1 MPKIYVYP
9 KKGDDFHIKLGD
21 SQVSLGRSA
30 DNDIPLPDP
39 FCSSNH
45 AIIVP
50 KGEQYFIRDNNSK
63 NGVFLNGKKIEKD
76 IELKKGDEILL
87 GSTRVVYD
95 LKIDTKVEV
104 TDEPS
109 SSANINTIMHL
120 KDVLRKPDVS
130 TTIRADAKSL
140 DIEAIKTE
148 HKEVSVISEV
158 TKALILHKPLDEL
171 VEHIMDLICERIQ
184 MDRGI
189 MMLRDDES
197 AQLDPK
203 VVRINNKQLMNQKI
217 QVSQSIINTAVD
229 RHSSILISD
238 VQSDTRF
245 KAQDSILK
253 LNIQSA
259 MCVPLW
265 NNKEIIGII
274 YSDRIATPEQFNND
288 DLRLLTLLSNVAA
301 VKIENAILFDKT
313 LEQEKQRKE
322 LALAQEIQRGLLP
335 QKNPEVEG
343 YDIVGTNIP
352 CLQVGGDY
360 YDFLEIDEDRMGIV
374 IADVSGKGV
383 GSALLMASLSA
394 AVQTEA
400 HAGYNIDDVA
410 GRLNNLVHRTTA
422 PNLFI
427 SFFYCELNTKTGD
440 LRYLNSGHNPPI
452 VLDKKKKVTHLE
464 SCGLC
469 LGMFPAQVYKSSV
482 IKLNPGEIVLLYTD
496 GLTESRDKNN
506 QELTEE
512 GLSKILKKHYKLPA
526 AELMQAI
533 FDDLEVFTD
542 GADPM
547 DDMTLVIIKRN
558 G

>member
-1 MPKIYVYP
+1 MSKIYVYP

-50 KGEQYFIRDNNSK
+50 KGERYFIQDNNSK

-76 IELKKGDEILL
+76 LELKKGDEILL
-87 GSTRVVYD
+87 GSTRIVYD

-120 KDVLRKPDVS
+120 KDVLRKPDIS

-148 HKEVSVISEV
+148 HKEASVIGEV

-171 VEHIMDLICERIQ
+171 VEHIMDLICERIP

-189 MMLRDDES
+189 LMLRDDAT

-265 NNKEIIGII
+265 NNKDIIGII
-274 YSDRIATPEQFNND
+274 YSDRISTPEQFSNN
-288 DLRLLTLLSNVAA
+288 DLRLLTLLGNVAA
-301 VKIENAILFDKT
+301 VKIENAVLFQQA
-313 LEQEKQRKE
+313 LEQEKSKKE
-322 LALAQEIQRGLLP
+322 LSLAEDIQKGLLP

-343 YDIVGTNIP
+343 FEIVGINIP
-352 CLQVGGDY
+352 CLQIGGDY
-360 YDFLEIDEDRMGIV
+360 YDFLEIDEERMGIV

-383 GSALLMASLSA
+383 GASLLMASLRA
-394 AVQTEA
+394 ALQTEV
-400 HAGYNIDDVA
+400 HIGYNLDEMA
-410 GRLNNLVHRTTA
+410 GRLNNLVHRSTA

-440 LRYLNSGHNPPI
+440 LRYLNSGHNPPLI
-452 VLDKKKKVTHLE
+452 LDKKKKITHLE

-469 LGMFPAQVYKSSV
+469 LGMFPAQDYVSIV
-482 IKLNPGEIVLLYTD
+482 IKLNPGDTALLYTD
-496 GLTESRDKNN
+496 GLTESRNKEN
-506 QELTEE
+506 QELTDE
-512 GLSKILKKHYKLPA
+512 GLGKLLKKHQKLPA
-526 AELMQAI
+526 EKLMQTI
-533 FDDLEVFTD
+533 FEELEVFTD
-542 GADPM
+542 GAEPM

>member
-1 MPKIYVYP
+1 MSKIYVYP

-50 KGEQYFIRDNNSK
+50 KGERYFIQDNNSK

-76 IELKKGDEILL
+76 LELKKGDEILL
-87 GSTRVVYD
+87 GSTRIVYD

-120 KDVLRKPDVS
+120 KDVLRKPDIS

-148 HKEVSVISEV
+148 HKEASVIGEV

-171 VEHIMDLICERIQ
+171 VEHIMDLICERIP

-189 MMLRDDES
+189 LMLRDDAT

-274 YSDRIATPEQFNND
+274 YSDRISTPEQFSNN
-288 DLRLLTLLSNVAA
+288 DLRLLTLLGNVAA
-301 VKIENAILFDKT
+301 VKIENAVLFQQA
-313 LEQEKQRKE
+313 LEQEKSKKE
-322 LALAQEIQRGLLP
+322 LSLAEDIQKGLLP

-343 YDIVGTNIP
+343 FEIVGINIP
-352 CLQVGGDY
+352 CLQIGGDY
-360 YDFLEIDEDRMGIV
+360 YDFLEIDEERMGIV

-383 GSALLMASLSA
+383 GASLLMASLRA
-394 AVQTEA
+394 ALQTEV
-400 HAGYNIDDVA
+400 HTGYNLDEMA
-410 GRLNNLVHRTTA
+410 GRLNNLVHRSTA

-440 LRYLNSGHNPPI
+440 LRYLNSGHNPPLI
-452 VLDKKKKVTHLE
+452 LDKKKKITHLE

-469 LGMFPAQVYKSSV
+469 LGMFPAQDYVSSI
-482 IKLNPGEIVLLYTD
+482 IKLNPGDTALLYTD
-496 GLTESRDKNN
+496 GLTESRNKEN
-506 QELTEE
+506 QELTDE
-512 GLSKILKKHYKLPA
+512 GLGKLLKKHQKLPA
-526 AELMQAI
+526 EKLMQTI
-533 FDDLEVFTD
+533 FEELEVFTD
-542 GADPM
+542 GAEPM

>member
-1 MPKIYVYP
+1 MSKIYVYP

-50 KGEQYFIRDNNSK
+50 KGERYFIQDNNSK

-76 IELKKGDEILL
+76 LELKKGDEILL
-87 GSTRVVYD
+87 GSTRIVYD

-120 KDVLRKPDVS
+120 KDVLRKPDIS

-148 HKEVSVISEV
+148 HKEASVIGEV

-171 VEHIMDLICERIQ
+171 VEHIMDLICERIP

-189 MMLRDDES
+189 LMLRDDAT

-245 KAQDSILK
+245 RAQDSILK

-274 YSDRIATPEQFNND
+274 YSDRISTPEQFSNN
-288 DLRLLTLLSNVAA
+288 DLRLLTLLGNVAA
-301 VKIENAILFDKT
+301 VKIENAVLFQQA
-313 LEQEKQRKE
+313 LEQEKSKKE
-322 LALAQEIQRGLLP
+322 LSLAEDIQKGLLP

-343 YDIVGTNIP
+343 FEIVGINIP
-352 CLQVGGDY
+352 CLQIGGDY
-360 YDFLEIDEDRMGIV
+360 YDFLEIDEERMGIV

-383 GSALLMASLSA
+383 GASLLMASLRA
-394 AVQTEA
+394 ALQTEV
-400 HAGYNIDDVA
+400 HTGYNLDEMA
-410 GRLNNLVHRTTA
+410 GRLNNLVHRSTA

-440 LRYLNSGHNPPI
+440 LRYLNSGHNPPLI
-452 VLDKKKKVTHLE
+452 LDKKKKITHLE

-469 LGMFPAQVYKSSV
+469 LGMFPAQDYVSSI
-482 IKLNPGEIVLLYTD
+482 IKLNPGDTALLYTD
-496 GLTESRDKNN
+496 GLTESRNKEN
-506 QELTEE
+506 QELTDE
-512 GLSKILKKHYKLPA
+512 GLGKLLKKHQKLPA
-526 AELMQAI
+526 EKLMQTI
-533 FDDLEVFTD
+533 FEELEVFTD
-542 GADPM
+542 GAEPM